1 MKLKVLGS
9 SSSGNC
15 YILEASDGSAL
26 VIECGVPLIEVK
38 KALDFK
44 IGRIAGA
51 IVTHQH
57 GDHSKFI
64 AEYLKSAIRVCALKE
79 VFDAHALK
87 SRIFCKEIEPMHGYI
102 IGAFKVFAVPV
113 EHDVPCVGYVIEH
126 EEMGMML
133 FVTDTMLFEYRIPN
147 LSHIM
152 IEANYSD
159 EILDYNI
166 ENGITPASM
175 RQRLL
180 QSHMEI
186 KTTENIL
193 LSSNLDTVNDIILIH
208 LSHNNS
214 DAKQFKQRIMQK
226 TGKPVIIAKR
236 GVCVD
241 VSKESY

>member
-9 SSSGNC
+9 SSSGNG
-15 YILEASDGSAL
+15 YILEASDGAL
-26 VIECGVPLIEVK
+26 VIECGMPLLEVK

-87 SRIFCKEIEPMHGYI
+87 QRIFCKEIEPMHGYR
-102 IGAFKVFAVPV
+102 IGTFNVFVVPV
-113 EHDVPCVGYVIEH
+113 EHDVPCVGFVIEH
-126 EEMGMML
+126 AEMGKMQ
-133 FVTDTMLFEYRIPN
+133 FVTDTMMFEYRIPG
-147 LSHIM
+147 LSHMM

-175 RQRLL
+175 RPRLL

-186 KTTENIL
+186 KTTEDVLKSTDLRNVKEVIL
-193 LSSNLDTVNDIILIH
+193 LHLSARNSNAEQFSQSVRKVAGKPTYVAKSGLILDLSSNE
-208 LSHNNS
+208 
-214 DAKQFKQRIMQK
+214 F
-226 TGKPVIIAKR
+226 
-236 GVCVD
+236 
-241 VSKESY
+241 

>member
-15 YILEASDGSAL
+15 YILEASDGAL
-26 VIECGVPLIEVK
+26 VIECGMPLLEVK

-87 SRIFCKEIEPMHGYI
+87 QRIFCKTSEPMHGYR
-102 IGAFKVFAVPV
+102 IGTFNVFVVPV
-113 EHDVPCVGYVIEH
+113 EHDVPCVGFVIEH
-126 EEMGMML
+126 AEMGKML
-133 FVTDTMLFEYRIPN
+133 FVTDTMMFEYRIPN
-147 LSHIM
+147 LSHMM

-175 RQRLL
+175 RPRLL

-214 DAKQFKQRIMQK
+214 DAEQFKQRIMQM

-241 VSKESY
+241 VSKEPY

>member
-1 MKLKVLGS
+1 M
-9 SSSGNC
+9 
-15 YILEASDGSAL
+15 
-26 VIECGVPLIEVK
+26 
-38 KALDFK
+38 
-44 IGRIAGA
+44 
-51 IVTHQH
+51 
-57 GDHSKFI
+57 
-64 AEYLKSAIRVCALKE
+64 
-79 VFDAHALK
+79 
-87 SRIFCKEIEPMHGYI
+87 
-102 IGAFKVFAVPV
+102 
-113 EHDVPCVGYVIEH
+113 
-126 EEMGMML
+126 
-133 FVTDTMLFEYRIPN
+133 
-147 LSHIM
+147 M

-175 RQRLL
+175 RPRLL

-214 DAKQFKQRIMQK
+214 DAEQFKQRIMQK

-241 VSKESY
+241 VSKEPY

>member
-9 SSSGNC
+9 SSSGNG
-15 YILEASDGSAL
+15 YILEASDGAL
-26 VIECGVPLIEVK
+26 VIECGMPLLEVK

-87 SRIFCKEIEPMHGYI
+87 QRIFCKEIKPMHGYR
-102 IGAFKVFAVPV
+102 IGTFNVFVVPV
-113 EHDVPCVGYVIEH
+113 EHDVPCVGFVIEH
-126 EEMGMML
+126 AEMGKML
-133 FVTDTMLFEYRIPN
+133 FVTDTMMFEYRIPN
-147 LSHIM
+147 LSHMM

-175 RQRLL
+175 RPRLL

-214 DAKQFKQRIMQK
+214 DAEQFKQRIMQK
-226 TGKPVIIAKR
+226 TGKSVIIARR

-241 VSKESY
+241 VSKEPY

>member
-1 MKLKVLGS
+1 MKLTVLGS
-9 SSSGNC
+9 SSSGNS
-15 YILEASDGSAL
+15 YILEASDGVL
-26 VIECGVPLIEVK
+26 VIECGLPLMEVK
-38 KALDFK
+38 KALDFN

-79 VFDAHALK
+79 VFDAHNLK
-87 SRIFCKEIEPMHGYI
+87 QRIFCKTIEPMHGYR
-102 IGAFKVFAVPV
+102 IGTFKVFAVPV
-113 EHDVPCVGYVIEH
+113 EHDVPCVGFVIEH
-126 EEMGMML
+126 EEMGKML
-133 FVTDTMLFEYRIPN
+133 FVTDTMMFEYRIEN
-147 LSHIM
+147 LSHIL

-166 ENGITPASM
+166 ENGITPTSM
-175 RQRLL
+175 RPRLL

-193 LSSNLDTVNDIILIH
+193 LSSNLDSVNEIVLIH
-208 LSHNNS
+208 LSNNNS
-214 DAKQFKQRIMQK
+214 DAEQFKQRIMQK

-236 GVCVD
+236 GVTVE
-241 VSKESY
+241 VSKQPY

>member
-1 MKLKVLGS
+1 MKLKILGS
-9 SSSGNC
+9 SSSGNG
-15 YILEASDGSAL
+15 YILEASDGAL
-26 VIECGVPLIEVK
+26 VIECGMPLIEVK

-44 IGRIAGA
+44 IGRIVGA

-79 VFDAHALK
+79 VFDAHALTQ
-87 SRIFCKEIEPMHGYI
+87 RIFCKEIEPMHGYR
-102 IGAFKVFAVPV
+102 IGTFNVFVVPV
-113 EHDVPCVGYVIEH
+113 EHDVPCVGFIIEH
-126 EEMGMML
+126 AEMGKIL
-133 FVTDTMLFEYRIPN
+133 FVTDTMMFEYRIPN
-147 LSHIM
+147 LSHMM

-175 RQRLL
+175 RPRLL

-186 KTTENIL
+186 KTTENIV

-214 DAKQFKQRIMQK
+214 DAEQFKQRIMQK

-241 VSKESY
+241 VSKAPY